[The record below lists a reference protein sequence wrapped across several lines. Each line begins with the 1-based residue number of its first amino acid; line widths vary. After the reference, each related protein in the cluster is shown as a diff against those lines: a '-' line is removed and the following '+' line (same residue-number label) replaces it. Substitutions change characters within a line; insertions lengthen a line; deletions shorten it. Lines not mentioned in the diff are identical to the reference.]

1 MHYASLPDV
10 EVEYGPVP
18 PEQADRVEALIARA
32 EAILL
37 FEVRD
42 LDARIVTGQTQLPLV
57 KQVVSEMVTAV
68 LRNPQGLKSFAHTE
82 GPFTTSGTYADTSG
96 GGMVLTD
103 RHRRLLGLPAS
114 TSGAFTIT
122 PGRRS

>member
-1 MHYASLPDV
+1 MRYASLADV

-18 PEQADRVEALIARA
+18 NDAVARVEGLIDRA

-37 FEVRD
+37 AEVRD
-42 LDARIVTGQTQLPLV
+42 LDARITDGRTLLPLV
-57 KQVVSEMVTAV
+57 QQVVSEMVAAV

-82 GPFTTSGTYADTSG
+82 GPFTTSGTYADTG

-103 RHRRLLGLPAS
+103 RHRRLLGLGAA

-122 PGRRS
+122 PGRRT